1 MGLNA
6 LSSSKLCENNLAF
19 FREHQ
24 RRQQPRSQK
33 RPCTLNTSTRKM
45 QRLASELWSESNPR
59 NHGVSP
65 LRFQLFSSL
74 VAPHGLMDKLGFCP
88 GLPLLPCACRF
99 LTSLSVFELPQIL
112 HLIGTS
118 LELLPKIAQHSSNTR
133 GSMRKAS
140 SPRMTSSEVLLCFH
154 YGQEGNYT
162 ISDHHV
168 ISCDLSCAMSLYVT
182 ILNAKMVWP
191 KGWVGTRLGNLQH
204 TVSSMPQ
211 QRSMSLPP
219 WQQGKKDMIRIS

>member
-1 MGLNA
+1 M
-6 LSSSKLCENNLAF
+6 F
-19 FREHQ
+19 
-24 RRQQPRSQK
+24 P
-33 RPCTLNTSTRKM
+33 
-45 QRLASELWSESNPR
+45 LW
-59 NHGVSP
+59 

-219 WQQGKKDMIRIS
+219 WQQGKKT